1 MFDVAI
7 EGVDAEEKEERDADV
22 GGDEGGVG
30 EDVGVEDEEEEGDET
45 CAGAE
50 PLLRG
55 EKDDEGEGKGEQ
67 AGGESH
73 AEDELLA
80 GAVVAGEKVAAVE
93 IGLRF

>member
-1 MFDVAI
+1 MLDVAI
-7 EGVDAEEKEERDADV
+7 EGVDAEEEEERDADV

-30 EDVGVEDEEEEGDET
+30 EEVGVEDDEKEGDET
-45 CAGAE
+45 GAGAE

-55 EKDDEGEGKGEQ
+55 EKDDEGESKGEK

-73 AEDELLA
+73 AEDETLG

-93 IGLRF
+93 VGLRF